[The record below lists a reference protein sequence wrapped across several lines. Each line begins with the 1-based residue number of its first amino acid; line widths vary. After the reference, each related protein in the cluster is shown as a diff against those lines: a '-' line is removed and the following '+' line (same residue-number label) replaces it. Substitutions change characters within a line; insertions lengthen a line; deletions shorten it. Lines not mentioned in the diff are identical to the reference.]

1 MNRELFSFQT
11 YEMQG
16 GNQEDS
22 QPDNQEDSHPG
33 NQEDS
38 QPGNHYNEIVGGIS
52 VQKYLK
58 SYKIQGEENALFK
71 KFNNSIVPVGLLVN
85 TIGPESYSSVC
96 DSDSSSDSSS
106 DNDSDNDSYSS
117 SGSDNGRDNKITRA
131 SKSKYNVVNSKSFDY
146 LLSSVATD
154 LGKSRSKSNTNNKTK
169 KHLVK

>member
-22 QPDNQEDSHPG
+22 QPD

-106 DNDSDNDSYSS
+106 DNDSDSS
-117 SGSDNGRDNKITRA
+117 SGSDSGRDNKITRA

-146 LLSSVATD
+146 LFSSVATD

-169 KHLVK
+169 KHIVK